1 MNSHVI
7 ASKATKSRPSKES
20 STKSEQ
26 PSLFSRVSRL
36 VTGSKAEASAAIP
49 VGTIAP
55 APASQ
60 RSYGFATKKAAMYTD
75 KTSEDLYKFKNLSS
89 DYMRSASPTREDED
103 DVEETNKSKA
113 ASSKS
118 KKNTDDKKDSDK
130 H

>member
-1 MNSHVI
+1 
-7 ASKATKSRPSKES
+7 
-20 STKSEQ
+20 
-26 PSLFSRVSRL
+26 
-36 VTGSKAEASAAIP
+36 
-49 VGTIAP
+49 
-55 APASQ
+55 
-60 RSYGFATKKAAMYTD
+60 MYTD